1 MGSAAGEEAETGLG
15 MARPVPILVFTP
27 VALAPRRSRAHTKAM
42 SHSEES
48 TSIPVRPVFD
58 TLPSYAAGKP
68 PAPVEGLTRY
78 KLSSNENPLGP
89 VPEVARVLAEFDAV
103 HRYPDPLSTALRT
116 ALAGQLGVDAEDI
129 VTGAGSLG
137 ALNQIIKTFAG
148 VNADGVQDEVIY
160 AWRSFEA
167 YPILVGIMGARS
179 VQVPN
184 LPNGAHD
191 LDAMAAA
198 VTDRTRLI
206 LVCTPNNPTGPAVTE
221 SQIRSFL
228 AKVPATVPVVID
240 EAYFEFCAAS
250 SIPEGEEPPLNGLDI
265 YRDYPNVIILR
276 TFSKAQGLAGL
287 RVGYSIS
294 HPQITRH
301 LRVAATPFAVSAL
314 AERAAVASIE
324 HREAVMER
332 VSHIVAE
339 RERVTA
345 RLRELGYEF
354 PSTYANFVWLPLGE
368 RTGDF
373 VDLMNRNAL
382 SVRAF
387 GSEGVR
393 VSIGEI
399 EANDRFL
406 SLCELFAQES

>member
-1 MGSAAGEEAETGLG
+1 
-15 MARPVPILVFTP
+15 
-27 VALAPRRSRAHTKAM
+27 M
-42 SHSEES
+42 SHSEEP

-137 ALNQIIKTFAG
+137 ALNQILKTFAG

-324 HREAVMER
+324 HQEAVMAR

-368 RTGDF
+368 RTGEF

-393 VSIGEI
+393 VSIGEV

-406 SLCELFAQES
+406 SLCELFAQEG

>member
-27 VALAPRRSRAHTKAM
+27 VALAPRRSRAHTEAM

-48 TSIPVRPVFD
+48 ASIPVRPVFD

-179 VQVPN
+179 VQIPN

-324 HREAVMER
+324 HQEAVMER

-354 PSTYANFVWLPLGE
+354 PGTYANFVWLPLGE

>member
-27 VALAPRRSRAHTKAM
+27 VALAPRRSRAHTEAM

-103 HRYPDPLSTALRT
+103 HRYPDPLSTALCT

-191 LDAMAAA
+191 LDAMATA

-324 HREAVMER
+324 HQEAVMER

-345 RLRELGYEF
+345 RLCELGYEF
-354 PSTYANFVWLPLGE
+354 PGTYANFVWLPLGE
-368 RTGDF
+368 RTGEF

-406 SLCELFAQES
+406 SLCELFAQEG

>member
-27 VALAPRRSRAHTKAM
+27 VTLAPRRSRAHTKAM

-324 HREAVMER
+324 HQEAVMER

-368 RTGDF
+368 RTGEF

-393 VSIGEI
+393 VSIGEV

>member
-1 MGSAAGEEAETGLG
+1 MG
-15 MARPVPILVFTP
+15 MARPVPMLVFTP

-42 SHSEES
+42 SHSEEP

-68 PAPVEGLTRY
+68 PVPVEGLTRY

-137 ALNQIIKTFAG
+137 ALNQILKTFAG

-179 VQVPN
+179 VQVQN
-184 LPNGAHD
+184 LPDGSHD

-198 VTDRTRLI
+198 ITDRTRLI

-221 SQIRSFL
+221 SQIRAFL

-324 HREAVMER
+324 HQEAVMAR
-332 VSHIVAE
+332 VRHIVAE

-368 RTGDF
+368 RTGEF

-393 VSIGEI
+393 VSIGEV

-406 SLCELFAQES
+406 SLCELFAQEG

>member
-1 MGSAAGEEAETGLG
+1 MG
-15 MARPVPILVFTP
+15 MARPVPMLVFTP
-27 VALAPRRSRAHTKAM
+27 VALAPRRSRAHTEAM

-198 VTDRTRLI
+198 VTDCTRLI

-324 HREAVMER
+324 HQEAVMER

-368 RTGDF
+368 RTGEF

-393 VSIGEI
+393 VSIGEV

-406 SLCELFAQES
+406 SLCELFAQEG

>member
-1 MGSAAGEEAETGLG
+1 MSQSAEHAN
-15 MARPVPILVFTP
+15 
-27 VALAPRRSRAHTKAM
+27 
-42 SHSEES
+42 
-48 TSIPVRPVFD
+48 IPVRPVFN

-68 PAPVEGLTRY
+68 PAPVEGLTQY

-89 VPEVARVLAEFDAV
+89 VLEVARVLADFATA
-103 HRYPDPLSTALRT
+103 HRYPDPLSTALRHKLS
-116 ALAGQLGVDAEDI
+116 ARLGVDADDI

-137 ALNQIIKTFAG
+137 ALNQILKTFAG

-184 LPNGAHD
+184 LPDGSHD

-198 VTDRTRLI
+198 ITERTRLI

-221 SQIRSFL
+221 SQIRAFL
-228 AKVPATVPVVID
+228 VKVPAHIPVVID

-250 SIPEGEEPPLNGLDI
+250 TVPEGEEAPLNGLDI
-265 YRDYPNVIILR
+265 YRDYENVIILR

-294 HPQITRH
+294 HPQITQH
-301 LRVAATPFAVSAL
+301 LRVAATPFAVTAL
-314 AERAAVASIE
+314 AEAAAIASIE
-324 HREAVMER
+324 HEDAVMER
-332 VSHIVAE
+332 VSYLVAE

-345 RLRELGYEF
+345 RLRELGYDF

-373 VDLMNRNAL
+373 VQLMSEHAL

-387 GSEGVR
+387 GTEGVR
-393 VSIGEI
+393 VSIGEV

-406 SLCELFAQES
+406 SLCEVFTKGL

>member
-1 MGSAAGEEAETGLG
+1 MG
-15 MARPVPILVFTP
+15 MARPVPMLVFTP
-27 VALAPRRSRAHTKAM
+27 IALAPRRSRAHTKAM
-42 SHSEES
+42 SHSEEP

-68 PAPVEGLTRY
+68 PVPVEGLTRY

-89 VPEVARVLAEFDAV
+89 VPEGARVLAEFDAG
-103 HRYPDPLSTALRT
+103 HRYPDPLSAALRP

-137 ALNQIIKTFAG
+137 ALNQILKTFAG

-184 LPNGAHD
+184 LPDGAHD

-276 TFSKAQGLAGL
+276 TFSKAQGLAGFARGL
-287 RVGYSIS
+287 LDFASADYPPPAGCRDALCRVRPGRAGRRRL
-294 HPQITRH
+294 HRAPGGRH
-301 LRVAATPFAVSAL
+301 GAGQAHRG
-314 AERAAVASIE
+314 RA
-324 HREAVMER
+324 
-332 VSHIVAE
+332 
-339 RERVTA
+339 
-345 RLRELGYEF
+345 
-354 PSTYANFVWLPLGE
+354 
-368 RTGDF
+368 
-373 VDLMNRNAL
+373 
-382 SVRAF
+382 
-387 GSEGVR
+387 
-393 VSIGEI
+393 
-399 EANDRFL
+399 
-406 SLCELFAQES
+406 

>member
-1 MGSAAGEEAETGLG
+1 
-15 MARPVPILVFTP
+15 
-27 VALAPRRSRAHTKAM
+27 M
-42 SHSEES
+42 SHSEEP

-184 LPNGAHD
+184 LPDGAHD

-324 HREAVMER
+324 HQEAVMAR
-332 VSHIVAE
+332 VRHIVAE

-354 PSTYANFVWLPLGE
+354 PGTYANFVWLPLGE

-393 VSIGEI
+393 VSIGEV

-406 SLCELFAQES
+406 SLCELFAQEG

>member
-27 VALAPRRSRAHTKAM
+27 VALAPRRSRAHTEAM

-48 TSIPVRPVFD
+48 ASIPVRPVFD

-179 VQVPN
+179 VQIPN

-324 HREAVMER
+324 HQEAVMER

-368 RTGDF
+368 RTGEF

-406 SLCELFAQES
+406 SLCELFAQEG

>member
-1 MGSAAGEEAETGLG
+1 MGSPAGEVAETGMG
-15 MARPVPILVFTP
+15 MARPVPMLVFTP

-42 SHSEES
+42 SHSEEP

-137 ALNQIIKTFAG
+137 ALNQILKTFAG

-167 YPILVGIMGARS
+167 YPILIGIMGARS

-324 HREAVMER
+324 HQEAVMAR

-354 PSTYANFVWLPLGE
+354 PGTYANFVWLPLGE
-368 RTGDF
+368 RTGEF

-406 SLCELFAQES
+406 SLCELFAQEG

>member
-1 MGSAAGEEAETGLG
+1 MG
-15 MARPVPILVFTP
+15 MARPVPMLVFTP

-42 SHSEES
+42 SHSEEP

-68 PAPVEGLTRY
+68 PVPVEGLTRY

-137 ALNQIIKTFAG
+137 ALNQILKTFAG

-324 HREAVMER
+324 HQEAVMAR

-354 PSTYANFVWLPLGE
+354 PGTYANFVWLPLGE
-368 RTGDF
+368 RTGEF

-406 SLCELFAQES
+406 SLCELFAQEG

>member
-184 LPNGAHD
+184 LPDGAHD

-301 LRVAATPFAVSAL
+301 LRVAATPFAVSA
-314 AERAAVASIE
+314 VASIE
-324 HREAVMER
+324 HQEAVMAR
-332 VSHIVAE
+332 VRHIVAE

-354 PSTYANFVWLPLGE
+354 PGTYANFVWLPLGE

-393 VSIGEI
+393 VSIGEV

-406 SLCELFAQES
+406 SLCELFAQEG

>member
-1 MGSAAGEEAETGLG
+1 MG
-15 MARPVPILVFTP
+15 MARPVPMLVFTP

-42 SHSEES
+42 SHSEEP

-137 ALNQIIKTFAG
+137 ALNQILKTFAG

-184 LPNGAHD
+184 LPDGAHD

-324 HREAVMER
+324 HQEAVMAR

-368 RTGDF
+368 RTGEF

-393 VSIGEI
+393 VSIGEV

-406 SLCELFAQES
+406 SLCELFAQEG

>member
-167 YPILVGIMGARS
+167 YPVLVGIMGARS

-324 HREAVMER
+324 HQEAVMER
-332 VSHIVAE
+332 VKRIVAE

-368 RTGDF
+368 RTGEF

-393 VSIGEI
+393 VSIGEV

-406 SLCELFAQES
+406 SLCELFAQEG

>member
-1 MGSAAGEEAETGLG
+1 
-15 MARPVPILVFTP
+15 
-27 VALAPRRSRAHTKAM
+27 M

-324 HREAVMER
+324 HQEAVMER

-368 RTGDF
+368 RTGEF

-393 VSIGEI
+393 VSIGEV

-406 SLCELFAQES
+406 SLCELFAQEG

>member
-1 MGSAAGEEAETGLG
+1 MG
-15 MARPVPILVFTP
+15 MARPVPMLVFTP

-42 SHSEES
+42 SHSEEP

-184 LPNGAHD
+184 LPDGAHD

-324 HREAVMER
+324 HQEAVMER

-368 RTGDF
+368 RTGEF

-393 VSIGEI
+393 VSIGEV

-406 SLCELFAQES
+406 SLCELFAQEG

>member
-1 MGSAAGEEAETGLG
+1 MG
-15 MARPVPILVFTP
+15 MVRPVPILVFTP

-89 VPEVARVLAEFDAV
+89 VPAVARVLAEFDAV

-116 ALAGQLGVDAEDI
+116 ALAEQLGVDAEDI

-148 VNADGVQDEVIY
+148 VEADGGQNEVIY

-184 LPNGAHD
+184 LPDGSHD

-324 HREAVMER
+324 HQEAVMER

-393 VSIGEI
+393 VSIGEV

-406 SLCELFAQES
+406 SLCELFAQEG

>member
-1 MGSAAGEEAETGLG
+1 
-15 MARPVPILVFTP
+15 
-27 VALAPRRSRAHTKAM
+27 M

-184 LPNGAHD
+184 LPDGAHD

-324 HREAVMER
+324 HQEAVMAR
-332 VSHIVAE
+332 VRHIVAE

-354 PSTYANFVWLPLGE
+354 PGTYANFVWLPLGE

-393 VSIGEI
+393 VSIGEV

-406 SLCELFAQES
+406 SLCELFAQEG

>member
-1 MGSAAGEEAETGLG
+1 MGSPAGEVAETGLG
-15 MARPVPILVFTP
+15 MARPVPMLVFTP
-27 VALAPRRSRAHTKAM
+27 VTLAPRRSRAHTKAM
-42 SHSEES
+42 SHSEEP

-137 ALNQIIKTFAG
+137 ALNQILKTFAG

-228 AKVPATVPVVID
+228 AKVPTTVPVVID

-324 HREAVMER
+324 HQEAVMVR

-406 SLCELFAQES
+406 SLCELFAQEG

>member
-1 MGSAAGEEAETGLG
+1 MG
-15 MARPVPILVFTP
+15 MARPVPMLVFTP

-42 SHSEES
+42 SHSEEP

-137 ALNQIIKTFAG
+137 ALNQILKTFAG

-250 SIPEGEEPPLNGLDI
+250 SIPKGEEPPLNGLDI

-324 HREAVMER
+324 HQEAVMAR

-354 PSTYANFVWLPLGE
+354 PGTYANFVWLPLGE
-368 RTGDF
+368 RTGEF

-406 SLCELFAQES
+406 SLCELFAQEG

>member
-1 MGSAAGEEAETGLG
+1 MG
-15 MARPVPILVFTP
+15 MARPVPMLVFTP

-42 SHSEES
+42 SHSEEP

-137 ALNQIIKTFAG
+137 ALNQILKTFAG

-184 LPNGAHD
+184 LPDGAHD

-221 SQIRSFL
+221 SQIRAFL

-324 HREAVMER
+324 HQEAVMAR
-332 VSHIVAE
+332 VRHIVAE

-368 RTGDF
+368 RTGEF

-393 VSIGEI
+393 VSIGEV

-406 SLCELFAQES
+406 SLCELFAQEG

>member
-1 MGSAAGEEAETGLG
+1 MSQSAEHAN
-15 MARPVPILVFTP
+15 F
-27 VALAPRRSRAHTKAM
+27 
-42 SHSEES
+42 
-48 TSIPVRPVFD
+48 PVRPVFD

-89 VPEVARVLAEFDAV
+89 VPAVARVLAEFDAV

-116 ALAGQLGVDAEDI
+116 ALAEQLGVDAEDI

-148 VNADGVQDEVIY
+148 VEADGGQNEVIY

-228 AKVPATVPVVID
+228 AKVPATVSVVID
-240 EAYFEFCAAS
+240 EAYFEFCAVS

-324 HREAVMER
+324 HQDAVMER
-332 VSHIVAE
+332 VKHIVAE

-368 RTGDF
+368 RTGEF

-393 VSIGEI
+393 VSIGEV

-406 SLCELFAQES
+406 SLCELFAQKG

>member
-1 MGSAAGEEAETGLG
+1 MG
-15 MARPVPILVFTP
+15 MARPVPMLVFTP

-42 SHSEES
+42 SHSEEP
-48 TSIPVRPVFD
+48 TSIPARPVFD

-137 ALNQIIKTFAG
+137 ALNQILKTFAG

-324 HREAVMER
+324 HQEAVMAR

-368 RTGDF
+368 RTGEF

-393 VSIGEI
+393 VSIGEV

-406 SLCELFAQES
+406 SLCELFAQEG

>member
-1 MGSAAGEEAETGLG
+1 MSQSAEHAN
-15 MARPVPILVFTP
+15 
-27 VALAPRRSRAHTKAM
+27 
-42 SHSEES
+42 
-48 TSIPVRPVFD
+48 IPVRPVFN

-68 PAPVEGLTRY
+68 PAPVEGLTQY

-89 VPEVARVLAEFDAV
+89 VPEVARLLAEFVTV
-103 HRYPDPLSTALRT
+103 HRYPDPLSTALRHKLS
-116 ALAGQLGVDAEDI
+116 ARLGVDADDI

-137 ALNQIIKTFAG
+137 ALNQILKTFAG

-184 LPNGAHD
+184 LPDGSHD

-198 VTDRTRLI
+198 ITNRTRLI

-221 SQIRSFL
+221 SQIRAFL
-228 AKVPATVPVVID
+228 AKVPAHIPVVID

-250 SIPEGEEPPLNGLDI
+250 TVPDSEEAPLNGMDI
-265 YRDYPNVIILR
+265 YRDYENVIILR

-294 HPQITRH
+294 HPQITQH
-301 LRVAATPFAVSAL
+301 LRVAATPFAVTAL
-314 AERAAVASIE
+314 AEAAAIASIE
-324 HREAVMER
+324 HEDAVMER
-332 VSHIVAE
+332 VSHLVAE

-345 RLRELGYEF
+345 RLRELGYDF

-368 RTGDF
+368 RTGEF
-373 VDLMNRNAL
+373 VQLMAEHAL

-387 GSEGVR
+387 GTEGVR
-393 VSIGEI
+393 VSIGEV

-406 SLCELFAQES
+406 SLCEAFAKGL

>member
-1 MGSAAGEEAETGLG
+1 MSQSAEHAN
-15 MARPVPILVFTP
+15 
-27 VALAPRRSRAHTKAM
+27 
-42 SHSEES
+42 
-48 TSIPVRPVFD
+48 IPVRPVFD
-58 TLPSYAAGKP
+58 ALPSYAAGKP

-89 VPEVARVLAEFDAV
+89 VPAVVRVLAEFDAV

-116 ALAGQLGVDAEDI
+116 ALAEQLGVDAEDI

-148 VNADGVQDEVIY
+148 VEADGGQNEVIY

-221 SQIRSFL
+221 SQIRAFL

-240 EAYFEFCAAS
+240 EAYFEFCAVS

-324 HREAVMER
+324 HQDAVMER
-332 VSHIVAE
+332 VKHIVAE

-368 RTGDF
+368 RTGEF

-393 VSIGEI
+393 VSIGEV

-406 SLCELFAQES
+406 SLCELFAQKG

>member
-1 MGSAAGEEAETGLG
+1 MSQSAEHAN
-15 MARPVPILVFTP
+15 
-27 VALAPRRSRAHTKAM
+27 
-42 SHSEES
+42 
-48 TSIPVRPVFD
+48 IPVRPVFN

-68 PAPVEGLTRY
+68 PAPVEGLTQY

-89 VPEVARVLAEFDAV
+89 VPEVARVLAEFATA
-103 HRYPDPLSTALRT
+103 HRYPDPLSTALRQKLS
-116 ALAGQLGVDAEDI
+116 ARLGVDADDI

-137 ALNQIIKTFAG
+137 ALNQILKTFAG

-167 YPILVGIMGARS
+167 YPILVGMMGARS

-184 LPNGAHD
+184 QSDGSHD

-198 VTDRTRLI
+198 ITERTRLI

-221 SQIRSFL
+221 SQIRAFL
-228 AKVPATVPVVID
+228 AKVPAHIPVVID

-250 SIPEGEEPPLNGLDI
+250 TVPEGEEAPLNGLDI
-265 YRDYPNVIILR
+265 YRDYENVIILR

-294 HPQITRH
+294 HPQITQH
-301 LRVAATPFAVSAL
+301 LRVAATPFAVTAL
-314 AERAAVASIE
+314 AEAAAIASIE
-324 HREAVMER
+324 HEDAVMER
-332 VSHIVAE
+332 VSHLVSE

-345 RLRELGYEF
+345 RLRELGYDF

-368 RTGDF
+368 RTSEF
-373 VDLMNRNAL
+373 VQLMAEHAL
-382 SVRAF
+382 SVRSF
-387 GSEGVR
+387 GTEGVR
-393 VSIGEI
+393 VSIGEV

-406 SLCELFAQES
+406 SLCEVFSKGL